1 MAFNKSTRQRIID
14 GYLSTSGRNMF
25 VPSEFLDWLEERPD
39 HEMYPL
45 FFGKTDAEAARAWRL
60 QQVRIMVSGLR
71 IVATYET
78 VNNTVVSITTREYP
92 AFVSPVA
99 GRRTGGGY
107 EPTDPANDDQLAE
120 FRRQGESAL
129 RGWLARYRG
138 VFELA
143 GVDLSPIEA
152 IAQMQ
157 DVAATA

>member
-25 VPSEFLDWLEERPD
+25 VPSEFLDWLEKRPD

-92 AFVSPVA
+92 AFVSPVT

-129 RGWLARYRG
+129 RGWLERYRG
-138 VFELA
+138 TFELA